1 MYNLDIN
8 FLKDRSER
16 AGAAARGAAGRSGGR
31 RTSGGGGGNRQSSAN
46 SGSILAIGALV
57 GLLPLALVG
66 LGWGWLAWSK
76 GQAEGRRTEVQAQ
89 VAEIEQ
95 KEKDRDKA
103 RADLQAA
110 KSQIEALTG
119 VFSNIKPWSA
129 MSQDLRDRLPSGV
142 QITEIL
148 QKTEVP
154 VAVVAA
160 TTTPTTAQ
168 AAAGG
173 SQAAPAEVPP
183 PVIQEPIGR
192 IEITGAADNFDRVN
206 DFLVVLQ
213 KSNFL
218 NSDQTKIITSERQ
231 LEVPLP
237 LRSVPNPGNQ
247 SGGNNRQ
254 ITSLDLPKL
263 PAKVTFKIET
273 ELANVSTGELLRELE
288 RKGAVGLVS
297 RIDALK
303 QKGVIKP

>member
-8 FLKDRSER
+8 FLKDRKEYS
-16 AGAAARGAAGRSGGR
+16 GAAARGPAGRSAAGRR
-31 RTSGGGGGNRQSSAN
+31 SGGGGGNRQSSAN

-76 GQAEGRRTEVQAQ
+76 GQSQGRLETVKAE
-89 VAEIEQ
+89 VAAIEQ
-95 KEKDRDKA
+95 MEKDRDKA
-103 RADLQAA
+103 RSNLQAA

-154 VAVVAA
+154 VAVAA
-160 TTTPTTAQ
+160 APTTPTTAD

-173 SQAAPAEVPP
+173 SQAPAAVPT

-213 KSNFL
+213 KSNFF
-218 NSDQTKIITSERQ
+218 NADQTKIVTSERQ
-231 LEVPLP
+231 PE
-237 LRSVPNPGNQ
+237 
-247 SGGNNRQ
+247 
-254 ITSLDLPKL
+254 TSLTTTALPGPDGQNSGSSNNTIKPGDLPKL